1 MASVVKQ
8 RDLLADAAQVAPRTS
23 RASNAVSKV
32 LAAAAVGAPMASSGL
47 ACKQQEVSTRGRA
60 RPVTPSLAA
69 TKQSLAC
76 AAPRPQS
83 AMQ

>member
-23 RASNAVSKV
+23 RASNAVSK
-32 LAAAAVGAPMASSGL
+32 AAAVGTPMASSGL
-47 ACKQQEVSTRGRA
+47 ACKQQEVSTRARA

-69 TKQSLAC
+69 TKQTLAC
-76 AAPRPQS
+76 AALRPQS
-83 AMQ
+83 AMK